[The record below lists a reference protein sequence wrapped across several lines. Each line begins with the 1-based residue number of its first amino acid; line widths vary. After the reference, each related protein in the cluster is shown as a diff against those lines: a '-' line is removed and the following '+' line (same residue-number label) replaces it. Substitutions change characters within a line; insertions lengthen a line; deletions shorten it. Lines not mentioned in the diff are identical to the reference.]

1 MKGKCINCGTI
12 FYGVSAIDPCKRKCT
27 ECGGRIR
34 ILENISPGK
43 LTDVPLKAISLRKEG
58 LD

>member
-12 FYGVSAIDPCKRKCT
+12 FYGVSAIDPYKRKCT
-27 ECGGRIR
+27 ECGGRIH
-34 ILENISPGK
+34 ILENISPRK